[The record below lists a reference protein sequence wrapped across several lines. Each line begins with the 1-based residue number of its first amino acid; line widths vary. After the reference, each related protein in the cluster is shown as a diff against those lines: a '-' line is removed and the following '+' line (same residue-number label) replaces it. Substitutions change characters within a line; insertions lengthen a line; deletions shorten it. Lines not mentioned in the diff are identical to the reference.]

1 MLDIC
6 KCKVS
11 TAEIISGHGKVLCKR
26 THYAQV
32 IRPRNGMRDA
42 GAHAMTAM
50 RAWVAIEVR
59 KKMLQH
65 SHFIL
70 VVTLTLIPGTLSV
83 CLLVCLILPS
93 AAPVAEND
101 TYWPGLP
108 HQRSSTYTRSA
119 TTLVGNAEHRI
130 T

>member
-1 MLDIC
+1 
-6 KCKVS
+6 
-11 TAEIISGHGKVLCKR
+11 
-26 THYAQV
+26 
-32 IRPRNGMRDA
+32 
-42 GAHAMTAM
+42 MTAM

-59 KKMLQH
+59 KMMLQH

-83 CLLVCLILPS
+83 CLLACLILPS

>member
-1 MLDIC
+1 M
-6 KCKVS
+6 
-11 TAEIISGHGKVLCKR
+11 A
-26 THYAQV
+26 
-32 IRPRNGMRDA
+32 
-42 GAHAMTAM
+42 AM
-50 RAWVAIEVR
+50 RARGAIEVR

-65 SHFIL
+65 SDFVL

-83 CLLVCLILPS
+83 CLPACLILPS
-93 AAPVAEND
+93 AAPVVEND

-108 HQRSSTYTRSA
+108 HQGSSTYTRSA